1 MIVNVPISLGDLI
14 DKISILKIKKEK
26 IKNIKKLEYVN
37 KEMCELEQILSN
49 TKIDT
54 VKTNQF
60 LNKLQKINLKL
71 WDIENRIRKCERLK
85 SFDQFFIDLARS
97 VYKFNDERS
106 QIKLTINN
114 EFGSSI
120 VEVKS
125 YEKYAD

>member
-1 MIVNVPISLGDLI
+1 MIINTPISLGELV

-54 VKTNQF
+54 VKINQF

-125 YEKYAD
+125 YEKYSD

>member
-1 MIVNVPISLGDLI
+1 
-14 DKISILKIKKEK
+14 
-26 IKNIKKLEYVN
+26 
-37 KEMCELEQILSN
+37 MCELEQILSN

-54 VKTNQF
+54 VKINQF

-125 YEKYAD
+125 YEKYSD

>member
-1 MIVNVPISLGDLI
+1 MYEVMAKAYVLINCDLGSEDDMIRD
-14 DKISILKIKKEK
+14 
-26 IKNIKKLEYVN
+26 IKKLEYVN

-54 VKTNQF
+54 VKINQF

-125 YEKYAD
+125 YEKYSD

>member
-54 VKTNQF
+54 VKINQF

-125 YEKYAD
+125 YEKYSD